1 MSLYNV
7 VNGFDPAVVFILPL
21 LGRRVSEYPRFRDCF
36 VDDDKIAI
44 YTRVGGNNRNC
55 GFGEEALYEDPNFVR
70 TYDDD
75 FDNTY
80 GTYLFNVPEKWK
92 SDFDKLLEGDLEG
105 TSDEYKQYIKEF
117 WPTLTDKLDELFKV

>member
-1 MSLYNV
+1 MSLYNMI
-7 VNGFDPAVVFILPL
+7 NGFDPAVVFILPL

-55 GFGEEALYEDPNFVR
+55 GFGEEALYEDPDFVR

-92 SDFDKLLEGDLEG
+92 SDFDKILEGGLKG

-117 WPTLTDKLDELFKV
+117 WPTLTDKIDELFKI